1 MERRDVKTSTLRTPR
16 VEPVAT
22 GQRRAEVLTKAVVS
36 VAARLGLGQ
45 GQLAKAIGVSPATA
59 SRMWAGTSLLDDE
72 SKPFELGA
80 LLVRIFRSLDA
91 LVGGNETHVREWFHA
106 QNEHLGGAPDRLV
119 LTVEGMT
126 NVARYLDAV
135 RGAQ

>member
-1 MERRDVKTSTLRTPR
+1 MKSAALRAPR
-16 VEPVAT
+16 ADTVAAV
-22 GQRRAEVLTKAVVS
+22 QRHAAVLTKAVVAT
-36 VAARLGLGQ
+36 AARLGLSQ
-45 GQLAKAIGVSPATA
+45 GSLAKAIGVSPATA
-59 SRMWAGTSLLDDE
+59 SRMCAGTALLDDG

-91 LVGGNETHVREWFHA
+91 LVGGDETHVRQWFHA
-106 QNEHLGGAPDRLV
+106 ENEHLGGAPDRLV

>member
-1 MERRDVKTSTLRTPR
+1 MKAAMQHP
-16 VEPVAT
+16 P
-22 GQRRAEVLTKAVVS
+22 RAEPPPSAQGRAQVLTKALVT
-36 VAARLGLGQ
+36 VAARLGLSQ

-59 SRMWAGTSLLDDE
+59 SRMYAGTTLLDDD

-106 QNEHLGGAPDRLV
+106 QND
-119 LTVEGMT
+119 
-126 NVARYLDAV
+126 
-135 RGAQ
+135 

>member
-1 MERRDVKTSTLRTPR
+1 MKSAALPAPR
-16 VEPVAT
+16 ADALPR
-22 GQRRAEVLTKAVVS
+22 GQRRAAVLTKAVVAA
-36 VAARLGLGQ
+36 AARLGLSQ
-45 GQLAKAIGVSPATA
+45 GSLAKAIGVSPATA
-59 SRMWAGTSLLDDE
+59 SRMYAGATLLDDD

-91 LVGGNETHVREWFHA
+91 LVGGNEAHVRQWFHA
-106 QNEHLGGAPDRLV
+106 ENEHLGGAPDRLV

>member
-1 MERRDVKTSTLRTPR
+1 MKAATSRDSRAETIASGR
-16 VEPVAT
+16 
-22 GQRRAEVLTKAVVS
+22 RRAEVLTKAVVA
-36 VAARLGLGQ
+36 VAVRLGLSQ
-45 GQLAKAIGVSPATA
+45 GHLAKAIGVSPATA
-59 SRMWAGTSLLDDE
+59 SRMFSGATLLDDD

-91 LVGGNETHVREWFHA
+91 VVGGNETHVQQWFHA
-106 QNEHLGGAPDRLV
+106 ENEHLGGAPDRLV

>member
-1 MERRDVKTSTLRTPR
+1 MSRLPR
-16 VEPVAT
+16 PEIIST
-22 GQRRAEVLTKAVVS
+22 GQRRARVLTKAVVA
-36 VAARLGLGQ
+36 VATRLGLSQ
-45 GQLAKAIGVSPATA
+45 GNLARAIGVSPATA
-59 SRMWAGTSLLDDE
+59 SRMCAGATLLAEDG
-72 SKPFELGA
+72 KPFELSA

-106 QNEHLGGAPDRLV
+106 ENEHLGGAPDRLV